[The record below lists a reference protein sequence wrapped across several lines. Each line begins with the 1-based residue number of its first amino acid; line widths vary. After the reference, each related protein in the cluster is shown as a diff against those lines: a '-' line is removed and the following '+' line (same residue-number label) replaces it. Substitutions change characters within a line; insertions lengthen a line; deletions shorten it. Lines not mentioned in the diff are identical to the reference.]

1 MAQAPTPAGQTPST
15 ASHHIGRMRRE
26 LLSQFHVAFA
36 LMSIIPL
43 LLCLYLITVKFFSLQ
58 ILQGMN
64 GLYFL
69 LAVVFSILGLLAGQL
84 LIRGVMR
91 RLVQLNVQL
100 GAFNEQQ
107 AAFVSNVSH
116 EFRTPLAA
124 IKGALDNLADGLH
137 GQLSADQ
144 LEPVGICQKEA
155 NRLKR
160 LVGDLLDV
168 SRLEAGKMRLIPT
181 EVELQELLRDIVKA
195 VEPLIKPR
203 GLTMTLEL
211 PSQPVTVL
219 ADRDRLSQ
227 VFMNL
232 ITNAMKFT
240 ERGGLTVRLV
250 HDEGAAEVIVSD
262 TGLGIRP
269 EDLDRI
275 FNKFER
281 VGSETQEGWGLG
293 LPIAKA
299 LIELHRGR
307 IWAESEP
314 GRGSRFIVRL
324 PYRLGAP

>member
-1 MAQAPTPAGQTPST
+1 MVRALTPAGQTSSAVT
-15 ASHHIGRMRRE
+15 QSIGRMRRE
-26 LLSQFHVAFA
+26 LLSQFHVAFV

-43 LLCLYLITVKFFSLQ
+43 LLCLYLITVKFFSLE

-69 LAVVFSILGLLAGQL
+69 LAVVFSMLGLLAGQL

-100 GAFNEQQ
+100 GASNEQQ

-116 EFRTPLAA
+116 EFRTPLSI
-124 IKGALDNLADGLH
+124 IKGTLDNLADGLH
-137 GQLSADQ
+137 GSLTDDQ
-144 LEPVGICQKEA
+144 REPVVICQKEV

-168 SRLEAGKMRLIPT
+168 SRLEAGKMRLVTGP
-181 EVELQELLRDIVKA
+181 VELQELLRGIAKA
-195 VEPLIKPR
+195 VEPLVKQR

-211 PSQPVTVL
+211 PEEPVTVL

-240 ERGGLTVRLV
+240 ERGGLTIRLLRE
-250 HDEGAAEVIVSD
+250 DDAAQVTVAD
-262 TGLGIRP
+262 TGPGIRAG
-269 EDLDRI
+269 DLDHI

-281 VGSETQEGWGLG
+281 VGPETQEGWGLG

-299 LIELHRGR
+299 LVELHRGR
-307 IWAESEP
+307 LWAESEP

-324 PYRLGAP
+324 PYRLGAT